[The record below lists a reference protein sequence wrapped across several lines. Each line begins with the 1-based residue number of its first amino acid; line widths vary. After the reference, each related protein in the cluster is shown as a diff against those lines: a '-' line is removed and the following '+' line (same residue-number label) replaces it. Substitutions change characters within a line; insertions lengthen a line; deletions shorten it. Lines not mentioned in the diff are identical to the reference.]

1 MKITKVDVLRA
12 KPNERGWTPVLCR
25 IYTDEGIYGDGEAA
39 LGYGGVSRSA
49 FGMVQD
55 CAARILGMNPLEHEV
70 IWNHLYR
77 NCFWGRNGGPLVFG
91 GISAIDIA
99 LWDIK
104 GKAYGVP
111 VHELLGGKQRE
122 SLRAYASQIQFGW
135 GPDYTPAR
143 SLEDYAREAKKA
155 IDDGYDCVKADFFS
169 YKEGEG
175 RFTENE
181 QAGLLSQA
189 HMKLVEERIVVT
201 REAIGPDNDIILEN
215 HCYTDAQSAVQM
227 ANMAKAY
234 RMFYFEEPTTPH
246 PELLSYVHR
255 ETGLPVASGERIF
268 SRWQYE
274 KFFKEQAIQI
284 AQPDIGTSG
293 GITEV
298 KKICDMAFTHDV
310 GIQIHICGSP
320 IVTAASLQ
328 LECTLPNFVI
338 HEQNVWSLAPS
349 CRELAIH
356 DYQPHG
362 GKFLIPDLPG
372 IGNEISEEAFAGG
385 EVGTLK

>member
-1 MKITKVDVLRA
+1 
-12 KPNERGWTPVLCR
+12 
-25 IYTDEGIYGDGEAA
+25 
-39 LGYGGVSRSA
+39 
-49 FGMVQD
+49 
-55 CAARILGMNPLEHEV
+55 
-70 IWNHLYR
+70 
-77 NCFWGRNGGPLVFG
+77 
-91 GISAIDIA
+91 
-99 LWDIK
+99 
-104 GKAYGVP
+104 
-111 VHELLGGKQRE
+111 
-122 SLRAYASQIQFGW
+122 
-135 GPDYTPAR
+135 
-143 SLEDYAREAKKA
+143 
-155 IDDGYDCVKADFFS
+155 
-169 YKEGEG
+169 
-175 RFTENE
+175 
-181 QAGLLSQA
+181 
-189 HMKLVEERIVVT
+189 
-201 REAIGPDNDIILEN
+201 
-215 HCYTDAQSAVQM
+215 
-227 ANMAKAY
+227 
-234 RMFYFEEPTTPH
+234 MFYFEEPTTPH
-246 PELLSYVHR
+246 PELLSYVRR

-298 KKICDMAFTHDV
+298 KKILMAFIHDV

-372 IGNEISEEAFAGG
+372 IGNSDF
-385 EVGTLK
+385 